1 MARPLLLGVGEI
13 LWDLLPGGRQLGGAP
28 ANFAYHAHTLN
39 AEAWPL
45 SRVGNDALGQGIL
58 ARLRELGLPSSG
70 VSLDPDAPTGTVSVE
85 LLPGGQPSYVIQE
98 HVAWDRLAFDEK
110 ALALASRADA
120 VCFGSLAQRSETAR
134 SAILSLVTAAS
145 SKAPRIFDVNLRQRY
160 YSKAL
165 IQSSLEA
172 ANVLKLNDAE
182 LPVLAELFELRGDAA
197 EQVQALA
204 QRFKLDVV
212 ALTRGPFGSL
222 LLRGGRW
229 SDHPG
234 LRVDVVDTVGAGDAF
249 TAAMTLGLLKGEDL
263 DTINASANRLAAH
276 VCAHAGATPP
286 LPEGWIPPVLNR
298 GA

>member
-1 MARPLLLGVGEI
+1 VARPLLLGVGEI

-45 SRVGNDALGQGIL
+45 SRVGNDALGQRIL
-58 ARLRELGLPSSG
+58 ARLRELGLPRSG

-85 LLPGGQPSYVIQE
+85 LLPGGQPSYIIHE
-98 HVAWDRLAFDEK
+98 HVAWDRLVFDETAF
-110 ALALASRADA
+110 ALACRADA

-134 SAILSLVTAAS
+134 SAILSLIAAAS
-145 SKAPRIFDVNLRQRY
+145 SKALRIFDVNLRQRY

-204 QRFKLDVV
+204 QRFRLDVV
-212 ALTRGPFGSL
+212 ALTRGSRGSL
-222 LLRGGRW
+222 LLQGDCW

-234 LRVDVVDTVGAGDAF
+234 LAVDVVDTVGAGDAF
-249 TAAMTLGLLKGEDL
+249 TAAMALGLLKGEDL

-286 LPEGWIPPVLNR
+286 LPEGWIPPTLNR
-298 GA
+298 AG